1 MAKSNKMSKRR
12 FARNFVSKMVKGRNL
27 MTKSGIKKE
36 YNGWSNYETWGFMLI
51 WSNDYGYANFAE
63 EIKSECANMD
73 ELKERVRQEVEMVLD
88 DVQEYIN
95 GGNQF
100 VQQLCINATEEV
112 DVDECVESIC
122 DGIEFDED
130 EDYEASTKKSQK
142 ATKMAKRQPIKK
154 DDYSDEQLEEMSNN
168 ARIDLESCRM
178 VENADEDGSDGAY
191 FVFTVQLTDT
201 DYTNMSY
208 EDEVNDLMVDMQSYG
223 WESITNYDDPDED
236 GVVTMAVDIDEA
248 FEQWKKSPQYA
259 DFNAS
264 TKKSKGGK
272 MAKGKAVKKA
282 KYENLEDYSSLAITN
297 PISNF
302 ESDSRILV
310 AFFDMDFIDIDEIYD
325 RINECRKDLEQI
337 EGGIPE
343 LEELVTMGKS
353 TKKSKL
359 KRMNKALAKLGGFT
373 KEDEDEEESEEEEE
387 AEVIVDEEESEDES
401 EKGCKSRK
409 SLRTSKKRMKM
420 RKAEEM
426 PEDADDQQ
434 DINQKGSGNAGS
446 ELPEDADDVKDVN
459 EKGSGSAGADL
470 PEDADD
476 AEDQKQ
482 ARARKQLMRS
492 RKNVRKFSVTPGGS
506 PNQESYIDRY
516 NQAPTVR
523 RAIDNHFGSNANKSF
538 DEAQM
543 LQDRIDAMAKSRRN
557 SDGNN
562 VPMRIRKR

>member
-1 MAKSNKMSKRR
+1 MAKSKKMSKRM

-63 EIKSECANMD
+63 EIKSECADMD

-130 EDYEASTKKSQK
+130 YEAS
-142 ATKMAKRQPIKK
+142 A
-154 DDYSDEQLEEMSNN
+154 
-168 ARIDLESCRM
+168 
-178 VENADEDGSDGAY
+178 
-191 FVFTVQLTDT
+191 
-201 DYTNMSY
+201 
-208 EDEVNDLMVDMQSYG
+208 
-223 WESITNYDDPDED
+223 
-236 GVVTMAVDIDEA
+236 
-248 FEQWKKSPQYA
+248 
-259 DFNAS
+259 
-264 TKKSKGGK
+264 KKSKGGR
-272 MAKGKAVKKA
+272 MAKGKAVRKKYGLPA
-282 KYENLEDYSSLAITN
+282 WSEYEKLQDSVLSVDSIYSDYENGDYHSTEEESSLYNEIANTMDELTSLVDRYYDVLAEIMQDADE
-297 PISNF
+297 F
-302 ESDSRILV
+302 EEDSMS
-310 AFFDMDFIDIDEIYD
+310 A
-325 RINECRKDLEQI
+325 
-337 EGGIPE
+337 
-343 LEELVTMGKS
+343 S

-373 KEDEDEEESEEEEE
+373 KEDEDSEEEEEEVEVESEEEEDGE
-387 AEVIVDEEESEDES
+387 DVEVIVDEESEDES

-446 ELPEDADDVKDVN
+446 ELPEDADDVKEVN
-459 EKGSGSAGADL
+459 QKGSGNAGADL

-482 ARARKQLMRS
+482 ARAKKMRS

-557 SDGNN
+557 SDSNN